1 MSLSKPVC
9 GFCKTNCLGLLSC
22 TDSSPLDSAARSYG
36 DLSSWHW
43 DPGLGTLVWGWDSS
57 LPRCPSLYMCI
68 LYMWVWGQPVPRLR
82 PSSSLGGCGF
92 CNSVVVRL
100 PFNSISDGSEGWL
113 FYSLVVILMWL
124 CDEANHVYLCRH
136 LDQRS
141 ESVIFLNHHTV

>member
-1 MSLSKPVC
+1 MCVC
-9 GFCKTNCLGLLSC
+9 FKRNCLGLQQFLPP
-22 TDSSPLDSAARSYG
+22 TQSPLVFAGRNCG
-36 DLSSWHW
+36 DLPISSWHW